1 LIINADYQFSGC
13 RGFLVLDGVNGAGK
27 STLLKQ
33 ISNFLIEQQSEVVET
48 LQPGGT
54 PIGKKIRS
62 MVLGDDPCTLLT
74 ELFLFA
80 ADRAE
85 HVTQVIAP
93 ALQQGNIVLCD
104 RYYYSTIA
112 FQGYGRG
119 MPLEQV
125 TAVNRL
131 AVQDMLP
138 DLVVLLDLD
147 PAEGLRRTKSR
158 LDAGADSFEQEELS
172 FHQRIRDGFLRVAEQ
187 CSEPVALIDASVTQ
201 DRVWDSVCPIIKAW
215 HAAINRE

>member
-1 LIINADYQFSGC
+1 LIINADYRFTRC
-13 RGFLVLDGVNGAGK
+13 KGFLVLDGVNGAGK
-27 STLLKQ
+27 STLLKK
-33 ISNFLIEQQSEVVET
+33 ISNFLTEKQSDVVET

-54 PIGKKIRS
+54 PIGKQIRS
-62 MVLGDDPCTLLT
+62 MVLGDERRTLLT

-85 HVTQVIAP
+85 HVTQVIDP
-93 ALQQGNIVLCD
+93 ALQQGSIVLCD

-119 MPLEQV
+119 LPLEQV
-125 TAVNRL
+125 AAVNRL

-158 LDAGADSFEQEELS
+158 PDMGADSFEQEELS
-172 FHQRIRDGFLRVAEQ
+172 FHKRIRDGFLRVAEQ
-187 CSEPVALIDASVTQ
+187 CSEPVAIIDASTTEDQ
-201 DRVWDSVCPIIKAW
+201 VWDYVLPIIESW
-215 HAAINRE
+215 YAAINRE